1 MSNGSHKKL
10 ISEDSMESIK
20 SEKESEVNYGDKGE
34 SDDDG
39 NASESDD
46 KDGSFISDMLPQ
58 HKNYYANDRQAFE
71 ELDESNID
79 LDDLDNWEG
88 KYQSSEA

>member
-20 SEKESEVNYGDKGE
+20 SEKESEVKYGEKGDSE
-34 SDDDG
+34 DDG

-58 HKNYYANDRQAFE
+58 NKNYYANDRRNFD